1 MTLKNVYTF
10 LLFSVFFVPLIPHPA
25 GIIRLL
31 DNLTIACLSLYLDG
45 SAYSLPGE
53 GLPGQH
59 ILGKWDPGLEI
70 PHLQAQVSYFSWV
83 RRAQRSRCWW

>member
-1 MTLKNVYTF
+1 MTLKNIYTF
-10 LLFSVFFVPLIPHPA
+10 LLFSVFFVPLTPHPA
-25 GIIRLL
+25 GIICLL
-31 DNLTIACLSLYLDG
+31 DSLTIACLSLYTDG

-59 ILGKWDPGLEI
+59 ILGKQDPGLEI
-70 PHLQAQVSYFSWV
+70 PPLQAQVSYLSWV